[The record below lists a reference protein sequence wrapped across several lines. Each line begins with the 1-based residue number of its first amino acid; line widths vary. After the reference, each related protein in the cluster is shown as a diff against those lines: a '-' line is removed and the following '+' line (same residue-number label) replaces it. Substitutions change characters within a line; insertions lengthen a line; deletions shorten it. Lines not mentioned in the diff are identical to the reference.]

1 MKYRKKPIVEE
12 RHRRRVYELSR
23 ELVRIMLDGD
33 GSQDTEIAHDA
44 AIAQALADIEAAG
57 RLAALEEIE
66 ERVAVRLGHIKR
78 VLLPGPFKDGEIDSL
93 ETLLSEICALME
105 N

>member
-1 MKYRKKPIVEE
+1 MSEHAKTEELKAQYPDAATRLRELCVRYAERGFKPILNAEF
-12 RHRRRVYELSR
+12 L
-23 ELVRIMLDGD
+23 L
-33 GSQDTEIAHDA
+33 A
-44 AIAQALADIEAAG
+44 ALADAEAAG
-57 RLAALEEIE
+57 KLAGLEQIE
-66 ERVAVRLGHIKR
+66 EMVAVRLGHIKR

>member
-1 MKYRKKPIVEE
+1 MTEHAE
-12 RHRRRVYELSR
+12 RHRKAAHELSR
-23 ELVRIMLDGD
+23 ELANLRIRGD
-33 GSQDTEIAHDA
+33 GTQNDEKAA
-44 AIAQALADIEAAG
+44 EGAIAQALADAEAAG
-57 RLAALEEIE
+57 KLAGLDEIE